1 MTRQLAR
8 SSVVLAL
15 AGMAGG
21 AVLSAQGFGARTGAW
36 TFTITMKGA
45 MPMEGLPPAARA
57 AIEAEMSKPQTM
69 NSCVT
74 AEDLRELKLG
84 NNKDSDDEDC
94 KILSSKITATTADI
108 TRECK
113 GDEPSTETLH
123 YEAPT
128 PQTLTGN
135 ITRKSKEGVMTIK
148 MVGKWVAAQCK
159 D

>member
-1 MTRQLAR
+1 
-8 SSVVLAL
+8 VVLAL
-15 AGMAGG
+15 AAMATGPF
-21 AVLSAQGFGARTGAW
+21 LFAQGFNARTGAW

-57 AIEAEMSKPQTM
+57 AMEAEMSKPQTM

-74 AEDLRELKLG
+74 AEDIKELKLG
-84 NNKDSDDEDC
+84 NAKDDNDDEDC
-94 KILSSKITATTADI
+94 KIVSSKLTATTADI

-113 GDEPSTETLH
+113 GDNAHTETLH

-135 ITRKSKEGVMTIK
+135 ITRKSKEGVMTIT